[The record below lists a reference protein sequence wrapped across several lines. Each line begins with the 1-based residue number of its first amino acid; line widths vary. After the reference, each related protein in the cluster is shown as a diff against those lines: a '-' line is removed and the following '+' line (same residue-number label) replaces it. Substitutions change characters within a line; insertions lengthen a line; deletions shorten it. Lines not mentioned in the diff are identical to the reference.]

1 MSVAWEWQSARKP
14 WASGLPRSIARGAG
28 KEKPPISR
36 VRNPFASQDEEL
48 AFERVGLDPDQG
60 KPWPEG
66 QVEPNDRR
74 SLFDLVAFWF
84 GRHGHGQSL
93 CHGEARKS
101 KLPTC
106 ERCATSLSGQ
116 GSGRR
121 KTPSMPRF
129 FPHGFIPA
137 VFPASRSVEG
147 GRCRPDGRS
156 FTARKAVWCCGLS
169 CGFCSGHGALI
180 QPSSISRWH
189 LYPINGPSEAIHSIS
204 VADTVE

>member
-1 MSVAWEWQSARKP
+1 MAVWRYVGGGGITVSAQT
-14 WASGLPRSIARGAG
+14 SG
-28 KEKPPISR
+28 KEKPSISR
-36 VRNPFASQDEEL
+36 VRKPFASQDEEL
-48 AFERVGLDPDQG
+48 AFERVGLDPDKG

-101 KLPTC
+101 RLPTC
-106 ERCATSLSGQ
+106 ERCATSSSGWR
-116 GSGRR
+116 SGRG

-137 VFPASRSVEG
+137 VFPASRPVQVVG
-147 GRCRPDGRS
+147 VALMGDRS
-156 FTARKAVWCCGLS
+156 PLGKRSGAV
-169 CGFCSGHGALI
+169 AY
-180 QPSSISRWH
+180 QA
-189 LYPINGPSEAIHSIS
+189 GP
-204 VADTVE
+204 VAGMAP